1 MKIITG
7 ALGFVGSNLF
17 HQLKNSE
24 QGKIILIDSSVSHEK
39 IKNKNMED
47 QIILDSELDQKEIK
61 KLCKHKFE
69 SIFHIGANT
78 DVNCD
83 DQDLMIT
90 KNYKSSVEWFKFA
103 NNAKCDLIYAS
114 TSAVYGNSKKFSIT
128 PENENP
134 ENEYSRSKLM
144 FDNYVRENISNFKK
158 ILYGFR
164 FFNVFGK
171 GEEHKKLNSSMPKR
185 FFDMLM
191 NDQKVELFDENI
203 SRDYVCVKALC
214 RVLINYK
221 KLNLHN
227 GIYNLG
233 SGNPISH
240 KRVLEIVISV
250 INKELLTKYDE
261 RNIVKIQLPDRL
273 KNRFQ
278 FYTKAEDLNSSIA
291 FETSNNISSI
301 EKYIQD
307 LCFLRK

>member
-114 TSAVYGNSKKFSIT
+114 TKRI
-128 PENENP
+128 
-134 ENEYSRSKLM
+134 
-144 FDNYVRENISNFKK
+144 ISYIF
-158 ILYGFR
+158 
-164 FFNVFGK
+164 
-171 GEEHKKLNSSMPKR
+171 LN
-185 FFDMLM
+185 
-191 NDQKVELFDENI
+191 
-203 SRDYVCVKALC
+203 
-214 RVLINYK
+214 
-221 KLNLHN
+221 
-227 GIYNLG
+227 
-233 SGNPISH
+233 
-240 KRVLEIVISV
+240 
-250 INKELLTKYDE
+250 
-261 RNIVKIQLPDRL
+261 
-273 KNRFQ
+273 
-278 FYTKAEDLNSSIA
+278 
-291 FETSNNISSI
+291 
-301 EKYIQD
+301 
-307 LCFLRK
+307 